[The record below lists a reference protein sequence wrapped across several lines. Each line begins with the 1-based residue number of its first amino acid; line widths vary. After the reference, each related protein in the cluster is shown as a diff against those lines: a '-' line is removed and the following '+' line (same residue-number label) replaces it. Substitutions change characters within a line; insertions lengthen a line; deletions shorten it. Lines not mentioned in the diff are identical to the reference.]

1 MRVAIDGRYIQ
12 DHFPGIGRYTYNLV
26 RALAA
31 LGVGVEWL
39 VVSNPRLANTRYDL
53 SALAAHSG
61 VRLVS
66 CDVGTFSLREQTALP
81 RMVARL
87 GVSLLHSPYYV
98 KPYRLPM
105 PSVLTYYDVIGL
117 VYPESLPS
125 ARARALFRLLSRL
138 ALAGADK
145 VILLSESARRD
156 VMRHFRVAEAKTV
169 VIHPAA
175 DPQFQPQPAP
185 AVERVRQ
192 KYGLDGPY
200 ALYVGINKPHKN
212 VETLVEAWARAKPHG
227 VLVLAGREDPRY
239 PQARQRVAALG
250 LERCVRFLGDVPEA
264 DLPALYTGA
273 ALFAFPSLYEGF
285 GLPVLEALAC
295 GTPALV
301 SDASSLPEA
310 AGEAGW
316 CLPPHDVEAW
326 AAALSRAIADPGWRA
341 QAGARG
347 IAHAA
352 RFTWAHTA
360 AQTVA
365 SYRRALGMSGP
376 MMSE

>member
-26 RALAA
+26 RALAT
-31 LGVGVEWL
+31 LGESDEWL
-39 VVSNPRLANTRYDL
+39 VVTNPRLANTRYDF
-53 SALAAHSG
+53 SDLAAHPG
-61 VRLVS
+61 VRLAS

-98 KPYRLPM
+98 KPYCLPM

-117 VYPESLPS
+117 VYPHSLPS
-125 ARARALFRLLSRL
+125 AQARALFRLLSRL

-156 VMRHFRVAEAKTV
+156 VMRHFRVAQARTV

-200 ALYVGINKPHKN
+200 TLYVGINKPHKN
-212 VETLVEAWARAKPHG
+212 VETLVEAWARAKPYG

-250 LERCVRFLGDVPEA
+250 LEHYVRFLGDVPEA

-285 GLPVLEALAC
+285 GLPVLEAMAC
-295 GTPALV
+295 GVPVV
-301 SDASSLPEA
+301 SSNAASLPEVVGD
-310 AGEAGW
+310 AGPL
-316 CLPPHDVEAW
+316 LPPTDVGAW
-326 AAALSRAIADPGWRA
+326 AETLARLLADPATLDAMRGRSRARA
-341 QAGARG
+341 AQFSWEK
-347 IAHAA
+347 AA
-352 RFTWAHTA
+352 RETLAVYRE
-360 AQTVA
+360 VA
-365 SYRRALGMSGP
+365 S
-376 MMSE
+376 